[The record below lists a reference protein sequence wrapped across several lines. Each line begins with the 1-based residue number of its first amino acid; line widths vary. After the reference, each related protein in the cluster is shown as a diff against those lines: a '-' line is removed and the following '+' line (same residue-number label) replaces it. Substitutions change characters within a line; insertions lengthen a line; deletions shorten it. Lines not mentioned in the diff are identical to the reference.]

1 MITLHH
7 LNFSRSSRVIWLL
20 EELGLDYEL
29 VTYERDRNF
38 RAPASLAEVHPLGK
52 APVLVD
58 GDLVLAES
66 GTILRYLETKYG
78 DGRLVPAPGTPDR
91 ALHDE
96 WLDFVESSAGLPVM
110 MTLLGGMTGGLPA
123 GLAGFTAPELAKTLT
138 YITDRV
144 AARTYL
150 MGDGLTLADI
160 QISYLLTALRQ
171 AGQLGEYPAVAAY
184 LERLEQTPGL
194 KQTLEIG
201 GPMAPVS
208 RS

>member
-20 EELGLDYEL
+20 EELGLVYEL
-29 VTYERDRNF
+29 VKYERDQNF

-58 GDLVLAES
+58 DDLGLAES
-66 GTILRYLETKYG
+66 GTILRYLEMKYG

-110 MTLLGGMTGGLPA
+110 ITLLGGMTGGLPA
-123 GLAGFTAPELAKTLT
+123 GLAGFTAPELTKTLK
-138 YITDRV
+138 YIARRV
-144 AARTYL
+144 ADRTFL
-150 MGDGLTLADI
+150 MGDRLTLADI
-160 QISYLLTALRQ
+160 QMSYLLTALRQ
-171 AGQLGEYPAVAAY
+171 AGQLGDYPAVSAY

-194 KQTLEIG
+194 KKALEIG
-201 GPMAPVS
+201 GPMSPPKD
-208 RS
+208 R